1 MTDEARTLILAAV
14 MFAVIMAPLLY
25 LLRAVLRFS
34 RSLEL
39 VEDDEAV
46 GLGQMGTPS
55 IAYGMATVVAAPFE
69 EGLALAQ
76 QALREEGL
84 GVVATVDVAE
94 LLEHSGIRFPAYA
107 ILTAWDAT
115 TMAQVLKVE
124 EAAGLLLPARVLV
137 YAVEGGTAIVAGDPR
152 KLLAVA
158 ENPALVPLAG
168 EARAQLERAIGRLEV
183 GTVQVQG

>member
-25 LLRAVLRFS
+25 FLRAILRFS
-34 RSLEL
+34 RSLEI
-39 VEDDEAV
+39 VEDDGAAE
-46 GLGQMGTPS
+46 LGQLRTPS
-55 IAYGMATVVAAPFE
+55 VAYGMATVVAAPFE

-94 LLEHSGIRFPAYA
+94 LLRYSGLRFPAYA

-115 TMAQVLKVE
+115 SMAQVLKAE
-124 EAAGLLLPARVLV
+124 EAAGLLLPVRVLV

-152 KLLAVA
+152 KLLAVTN
-158 ENPALVPLAG
+158 NPALIPLAG

>member
-94 LLEHSGIRFPAYA
+94 LLEHSGIRFPAYT